1 MPYFH
6 GTRRSQLA
14 SILRHGLGGV
24 DTGANA
30 EECVRGVYLASDP
43 RICVAILFGQFMALA
58 DETTSPR
65 DEVESFVVIVVDDAR
80 IDLRKLEADPQVAT
94 WRGAWLYRGVI
105 DITNAPLLDVD
116 TVYAGWQF
124 DPEKVGWTTVASE

>member
-6 GTRRSQLA
+6 GTRRAQLA

-43 RICVAILFGQFMALA
+43 RICVAVLLGQFLALV

-65 DEVESFVVIVVDDAR
+65 QEVESFVVIVVDDAR
-80 IDLRKLEADPQVAT
+80 IDLRKLKADPQVQAWT
-94 WRGAWLYRGVI
+94 GSWLYHGVI
-105 DITNAPLLDVD
+105 DVTNAMVIDVD
-116 TVYAGWQF
+116 EVYAGWKF
-124 DPEKVGWTTVASE
+124 EPHEVGWV